1 MLNLIQYTI
10 RRHRYPDNTQFKQL
24 TKTIGIKEKSQADK
38 EKSSSIISDPD
49 GKENSRANYIG
60 EYIVTLKGQ
69 IEYLRNEVFFFEK
82 KITGKK

>member
-1 MLNLIQYTI
+1 M
-10 RRHRYPDNTQFKQL
+10 
-24 TKTIGIKEKSQADK
+24 
-38 EKSSSIISDPD
+38 IISDPD

-82 KITGKK
+82 KITGKKWIEKVVFPKPFASTFQSTKQV